1 MANSSGL
8 NERPSRT
15 SLRGVATLYQGSIAV
30 LLRSVHAGEQVGCRL
45 FQAREIGIGHR
56 REAALSGV
64 HPVADAVGDDHVA
77 RNPERLHISLSL
89 LERTFDSRAQA
100 LGFDHEVAVLR

>member
-15 SLRGVATLYQGSIAV
+15 SLRGVATLYQGSIAI
-30 LLRSVHAGEQVGCRL
+30 LLRSLHVREQVGRRL
-45 FQAREIGIGHR
+45 FQAREVGISHGR
-56 REAALSGV
+56 KVALSSV

-77 RNPERLHISLSL
+77 RKAKRLHVSLRLS
-89 LERTFDSRAQA
+89 ERAFDAGAQA
-100 LGFDHEVAVLR
+100 LGFD

>member
-15 SLRGVATLYQGSIAV
+15 SLRGVATLYQGSIAI
-30 LLRSVHAGEQVGCRL
+30 LLGPLHTGEQAGRRL
-45 FQAREIGIGHR
+45 FQAREVGIGHG

-64 HPVADAVGDDHVA
+64 HPVADAVGDDHVT
-77 RNPERLHISLSL
+77 RKRERLHVSLGL
-89 LERTFDSRAQA
+89 IERA
-100 LGFDHEVAVLR
+100 LDPSPQPLGLD

>member
-15 SLRGVATLYQGSIAV
+15 SLRGVATLYQGSIAI
-30 LLRSVHAGEQVGCRL
+30 LLGSLHAGEQVGRRL
-45 FQAREIGIGHR
+45 FQAREIGIGHG

-64 HPVADAVGDDHVA
+64 HPVADAVADDHVA
-77 RNPERLHISLSL
+77 RKPERLHVSLGL
-89 LERTFDSRAQA
+89 VERAFDARAQA
-100 LGFDHEVAVLR
+100 FGLDHEVAV